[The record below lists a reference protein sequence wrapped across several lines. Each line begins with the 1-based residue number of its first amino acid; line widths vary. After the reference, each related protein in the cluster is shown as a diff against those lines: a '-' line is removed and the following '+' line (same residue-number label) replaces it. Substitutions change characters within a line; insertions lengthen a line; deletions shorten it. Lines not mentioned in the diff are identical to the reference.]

1 MTPIIRF
8 KINILFKT
16 LLFIAVVITPLMQAQ
31 NLLAQTYQQDTAT
44 ISRLLKSAKSKR
56 FSDSATALREA
67 HQALTLA
74 KKHNDGEM
82 IYDCYHRLARIHEVN
97 NQSKKAHPYFLS
109 ELTVEHKVSNK
120 TKKNMYSEIAD
131 SYLFLNEIRT
141 AYEYYIK
148 IYQLGE
154 TTQNIA
160 TQQEACLQLGK
171 FYQHVND
178 FEKATQYLV
187 KSVDFALKMNDP
199 DEICDG
205 YRELAKVYIKTKNY
219 DLAIISSEKSIFL
232 VDKINN
238 ATFSRY
244 YVYLAHGHTLAKS
257 GKLQEALKPLYKSV
271 ELCKDVDD
279 KATLS
284 TTYISLA
291 DAFKAM
297 NKIDSATYYYS
308 LCETLIPS
316 MSEIDLMNYQASY
329 SGLLLKK
336 GSYNAAIIQ
345 YKKSIALATEFDE
358 KILLQK
364 NYNFISQAYE
374 KIGDKDNSLLFI
386 KKALSLSDS
395 IYSEE
400 NTKRTAEA
408 QFKFDL
414 AQSEEHLKTLESRQT
429 YMIVGILLVLLCLSV
444 AFLSYFLK
452 SKNEKN
458 RLLVE
463 QTEILT
469 EKTHIIDNKNRQ
481 LEESNEILRQFAY
494 ASAHD
499 LKEPLRNINS
509 FVNIIQKKYTNNLPP
524 EANEYMN
531 FVTTGVKRMESLL
544 NALLEFSS
552 VLTNE
557 DLENKHNDVSAILKT
572 VLYNHQNLINEKN
585 AVIRTPS
592 VFPTIFM
599 GDTHL
604 KLLFCNLVSNAL
616 KFSKTEAKIEINY
629 TITHDEIILSV
640 KDEGIGLDK
649 SYGDKVFKLF
659 QRLDRASHK
668 ESAGI
673 GLTLCKNIVD
683 KYSGRIWFESVV
695 NEGTT
700 FFVAFPKSMVSKIP
714 STKIPPQYLEVVAAD
729 LSAVVTS

>member
-1 MTPIIRF
+1 MCIKTNIL
-8 KINILFKT
+8 INILM
-16 LLFIAVVITPLMQAQ
+16 FITVVITPQY
-31 NLLAQTYQQDTAT
+31 LLAQTYQQDTAT
-44 ISRLLKSAKSKR
+44 IYRLLKSAKSKR

-67 HQALTLA
+67 HQALTIA
-74 KKHNDGEM
+74 QKHNDGEI

-97 NQSKKAHPYFLS
+97 NQPKKAHPYFLG
-109 ELTVEHKVSNK
+109 ELSVENIVSTK
-120 TKKNMYSEIAD
+120 TKKNIYSEIAD
-131 SYLFLNEIRT
+131 SYLLINDIRM
-141 AYEYYIK
+141 AYEFFIK
-148 IYQLGE
+148 LFQLGE
-154 TTQNIA
+154 TTQNIGA
-160 TQQEACLQLGK
+160 QQEANLQLGK

-187 KSVDFALKMNDP
+187 KSVDLALKMDDP
-199 DEICDG
+199 DEICDS
-205 YRELAKVYIKTKNY
+205 YRELTRVYIKTKNY
-219 DLAIISSEKSIFL
+219 DLAIRSSEKSIFL

-244 YVYLAHGHTLAKS
+244 YVYLAHGNALANC

-279 KATLS
+279 KGALS
-284 TTYISLA
+284 VTYISLA

-297 NKIDSATYYYS
+297 NKIDSANYYYS

-316 MSEIDLMNYQASY
+316 MSEGNLMSYQASY
-329 SGLLLKK
+329 GGLLLKK

-345 YKKSIALATEFDE
+345 YKKSIALASEFDE

-386 KKALSLSDS
+386 KKALNLRDS

-414 AQSEEHLKTLESRQT
+414 AQSEEQLKTLQSRQT
-429 YMIVGILLVLLCLSV
+429 YTIMGGLFMLLCFAV
-444 AFLSYFLK
+444 AFLSYFLR

-458 RLLVE
+458 RLLLD

-469 EKTHIIDNKNRQ
+469 EKTNIIDNKNRQ

-499 LKEPLRNINS
+499 LKEPLRSINS
-509 FVNIIQKKYTNNLPP
+509 FINIIQKKYTNNLPP

-531 FVTTGVKRMESLL
+531 FVTIGVKRMESLL

-552 VLTNE
+552 VLSDEDVAHKNNE
-557 DLENKHNDVSAILKT
+557 VPLVLKDVFHHYENI
-572 VLYNHQNLINEKN
+572 IEEKK
-585 AVIRTPS
+585 AVIRYAS
-592 VFPTIFM
+592 VFPRILM
-599 GDTHL
+599 NEAHL
-604 KLLFCNLVSNAL
+604 KQILYNLVHNAL
-616 KFSKTEAKIEINY
+616 KFSKNEAKVEIGY
-629 TITHDEIILSV
+629 SLKDSEFILSV
-640 KDEGIGLDK
+640 KDEGIGMDE
-649 SYGDKVFKLF
+649 SYGDKIFILF
-659 QRLDRASHK
+659 QRLDRVTHK

-673 GLTLCKNIVD
+673 GLTICKKIMD
-683 KYSGRIWFESVV
+683 KYEGRIWFESVV

-714 STKIPPQYLEVVAAD
+714 SAKMTPQYLEHVSAD
-729 LSAVVTS
+729 LSAVSNI